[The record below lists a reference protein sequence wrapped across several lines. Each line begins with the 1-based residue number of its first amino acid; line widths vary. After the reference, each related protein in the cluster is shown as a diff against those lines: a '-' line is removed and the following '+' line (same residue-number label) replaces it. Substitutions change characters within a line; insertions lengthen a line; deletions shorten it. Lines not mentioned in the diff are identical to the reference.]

1 MEASERT
8 SSELPRLSKGTR
20 PSLRKVGLHGGETKD
35 DAKANLSALLRER
48 APRFGSAS
56 IFVAIVLQVVV
67 VLGLAALARLVSVRL
82 ENLNQLA
89 HAQSDTV
96 ERLVR
101 QSVLLAA
108 DGETLRGQVADLRA
122 FVASRSA
129 EDVIFLKTVIIKP
142 KIDRPRA
149 REISRL
155 VHKYASLHGQDP
167 DLVLAMI
174 AVESDF
180 NPEAVS
186 HMGATGL
193 MQVMPQW
200 KKVLGIQ
207 ESLTD
212 PETSIKYGLQILG
225 FYKSMY
231 KDIETALTAY
241 NRGPG
246 PVDSALMRGRD
257 PTNKYVPRVMKTYE
271 ILKAL
276 TVGEA

>member
-1 MEASERT
+1 METSERT
-8 SSELPRLSKGTR
+8 SSALPRLSKIGANEAKTPKGSAR
-20 PSLRKVGLHGGETKD
+20 TPLRAV
-35 DAKANLSALLRER
+35 LRET
-48 APRFGSAS
+48 APRFGSVS
-56 IFVAIVLQVVV
+56 VFVAIILEVVV
-67 VLGLAALARLVSVRL
+67 VLGLVALARIVSVRFDAL
-82 ENLNQLA
+82 SQLA
-89 HAQSDTV
+89 RAQAEAV
-96 ERLVR
+96 QQLGR
-101 QSVLLAA
+101 QSTLMAA

-142 KIDRPRA
+142 KIDRPKA
-149 REISRL
+149 REIARL
-155 VHKYASLHGQDP
+155 VHKYAALHGQDP

-186 HMGATGL
+186 NMGATGL

-207 ESLTD
+207 EPLTD

-246 PVDSALMRGRD
+246 PVDAALMRGRD

-271 ILKAL
+271 ILRAL